1 MSGSHNKMFKL
12 LTNKRLKKDDPCEP
26 ANIIPS
32 IFAEAARDEN
42 ANSENFHGIVN
53 ETSKP
58 DVHIEEK
65 KLLRALEESQASLSK
80 KSQILLETL
89 EAELLPSTQFMDE
102 LSQTVDD
109 ARELREKLINKLSAY
124 PEVSFDVHMSFG
136 AMREVVERLHNN
148 AEKHKIF
155 AYARSVLGDFLRIHS
170 EVPRYESILTV
181 EREKIAA
188 YTDEELQRLISE
200 DRVSAYETFLRAI
213 AAGASDETIEN
224 DLAPLFGDTLAL
236 AIATKKLFLLPD
248 GASAPLAEMEAP
260 ERTGNDAPRQ
270 AAKETPA
277 QAEEELPVSSE
288 TMAVL
293 SEEGVAAND
302 HNDDYAF
309 DLQQYGIVLP
319 DDADFGT
326 LEEYEAYKT
335 PKGIKAFLNDMGKK
349 QRPFTSAAREVAH
362 YLLSRRAVAKQEI
375 PGGENGG
382 EHDSDSSNVTA
393 ALRYFEKEGFVTR
406 YTVGLAAD
414 QSFYSITPAGLKVLT
429 SDKSKSFFF
438 FLPRTVAPV
447 HGVYSAADYYR
458 LLCMLRFSTGYYN
471 CQDNEEKFKE
481 LYDFME
487 LHVAEIDE
495 LSIFEVLDGEFVQA
509 IVVPC
514 MFSRQNRDM
523 FEALMV
529 TILMRCEPETR
540 VIIFVDGEKNAPAWS
555 NFFRDELAEIVPPEQ
570 VSAFDWQDAEK
581 VAADIY
587 NDLILLESDDESGD
601 TFASSPEPAA
611 GDAGETEAVLLLA
624 KQLPDSTAE
633 HLSPL
638 AIVPQAVPDTDLS
651 RPDTQ
656 TDTLPK
662 ITDAYLAAQKL
673 LARTGDNAPP
683 VTDVAALAL
692 NLAECEQWG
701 DLLAL
706 TKSFSFSGNAY
717 ASLHRRFAYAL
728 DLPWEKRRYTS
739 ASMRFL
745 DTDLDEL
752 FNVLPQDFLLFSS
765 CAILAR
771 ACFSPDM
778 QYDHSLFISA
788 KRIMSEMTQVTQDMS
803 AIRTVFKLFED
814 VCNEHPSGFSRHILQ
829 TLLNDKDRLEKLSTV
844 RRSAEDLLTIPN
856 FNIAVKGQDALSNN
870 LFGQYSH
877 SKVYPCLE
885 IISENIE
892 TRRDEVK
899 AFFQRFVAPDS
910 PVPKTPTYDSSMVDA
925 YILETWS
932 SIKNKNVNNDDLS
945 YKLRDIA
952 SRNLIR
958 RLDVIHDWLALT
970 ATNNADN
977 GSLGTHLSRL
987 KSALA
992 NAVQSLHESLDA
1004 DLGSLAGRMLLRRT
1018 LLTLQSRLTGV
1029 SGNEIAEFITLLQT
1043 PYIGLDKKGLP
1054 AISDELRELPGFEP
1068 WRLALRHI
1076 ASERIKPKTALIYI
1090 DDPEKT
1096 EWFSNLGVAEH
1107 LQTLY
1112 SPDAAEYKDYS
1123 QSIPHALR
1131 EAENAAKELRAC
1143 FGLDYMNGC
1152 VDEQTIESVLAMIAV
1167 SKERLVQC
1175 SDFARFHMFLG
1186 ALREWTA
1193 RDKARKSENLR
1204 TRLQDL
1210 HALNGTSE
1218 VYEQAVALAERTLNK
1233 GLFAVAE
1240 DYINRLES
1248 NDISFAEETSS
1259 VSDGADVFESF
1270 LSVYNKLYD
1279 ECVNNK
1285 NRDFAIWAY
1294 RSIESIRLGKTGI
1307 LPDRWAK
1314 QHERSAKSF
1323 IGNWLTSGGSQQQ
1336 DRIER
1341 LLKGISDKT
1350 FGSVTF
1356 QNGGRCELYEAKT
1369 NHAPKDQADYDHPI
1383 SHFGTMLPQS
1393 IRIAAVYGTSSAEQ
1407 IHTRIVNDMRID
1419 GEAIVLVDGA
1429 LSLKERHELAC
1440 RFKASM
1446 SGTILVLD
1454 RVLMLYLATRYDTE
1468 RMRTLLACSLPYAY
1482 YIPYSQDGAPVT
1494 DEMFVGRKTELS
1506 GIRSMTGTS
1515 FVYGGRQLGKTALL
1529 FRACSIEHDPLR
1541 RAFALYIPIEKLSVE
1556 QLPNKLSDELIKVGV
1571 LPKVGDYSS
1580 VEKICF
1586 TLRQQFE
1593 SKRIDKL
1600 LIGLDEADKF
1610 LNEDM
1615 EAGFPVLQQFVNLR
1629 QQTTNRFKCVF
1640 AGLHDV
1646 MRSAKEIPN
1655 SPLVKLGSPLCIKP
1669 LSQMDAQR
1677 LVRYPL
1683 TFLGYKVGDE
1693 SLATI
1698 LSATNYYPGVIHM
1711 FCQELIKDISAKYG
1725 NYNKAGELPFILSD
1739 RVLGGII
1746 SSADLNGR
1754 VREKI
1759 RKTLESDER
1768 YKKLANLI
1776 AYMCYETS
1784 EERLCAFSP
1793 RKIYDTA
1800 KKEGIDGLSDCT
1812 FDMMSSLLDELCEMG
1827 ILFASTTNAGY
1838 RYRFRKN
1845 TFLGMIGDRDEV
1857 LKVLLEVE

>member
-1 MSGSHNKMFKL
+1 MSANHNKMFKL
-12 LTNKRLKKDDPCEP
+12 LTNKQLKKDNLCGP
-26 ANIIPS
+26 ANIDS
-32 IFAEAARDEN
+32 SVFAKPAKDEN
-42 ANSENFHGIVN
+42 ASSENLHGIVN
-53 ETSKP
+53 ETAKP
-58 DVHIEEK
+58 DVHMEEK
-65 KLLRALEESQASLSK
+65 NLLRALEESQTLLSK
-80 KSQILLETL
+80 KSQFLLKTL
-89 EAELLPSTQFMDE
+89 EAELLPNTQFMDE
-102 LSQTVDD
+102 LSQAVNA

-136 AMREVVERLHNN
+136 AIREEVEKLHSNK
-148 AEKHKIF
+148 EKHKIF
-155 AYARSVLGDFLRIHS
+155 AHARSVLGDFLCVHS

-188 YTDEELQRLISE
+188 CTDEELLRLINE

-213 AAGASDETIEN
+213 AEEASNETIEN

-248 GASAPLAEMEAP
+248 GANAPLAKKDTLGLTGKEAP
-260 ERTGNDAPRQ
+260 EW
-270 AAKETPA
+270 AAKETSA
-277 QAEEELPVSSE
+277 QAAGEPPNSSE
-288 TMAVL
+288 SLAV
-293 SEEGVAAND
+293 SFEEGVAANAD
-302 HNDDYAF
+302 NDDYAF
-309 DLQQYGIVLP
+309 DLQKYGIVLP
-319 DDADFGT
+319 DDSDYGT
-326 LEEYEAYKT
+326 LEKHETSKT

-349 QRPFTSAAREVAH
+349 QRPFVSAARAVAH
-362 YLLSRRAVAKQEI
+362 CLLSHRAVAKQEI
-375 PGGENGG
+375 PGGENSG
-382 EHDSDSSNVTA
+382 EHNNDSSNVTA
-393 ALRYFEKEGFVTR
+393 ALKYFEKEGFVTR

-429 SDKSKSFFF
+429 SDKAKSFFF
-438 FLPRTVAPV
+438 FLPRTVASV
-447 HGVYSAADYYR
+447 HGVNSAEDYLR

-471 CQDNEEKFKE
+471 CQDNEENE
-481 LYDFME
+481 EEPCDFME

-509 IVVPC
+509 LVIPC
-514 MFSRQNRDM
+514 LFSRQSRDM
-523 FEALMV
+523 FEVLM
-529 TILMRCEPETR
+529 TMILMRCEPETR
-540 VIIFVDGEKNAPAWS
+540 VIIFVDGEENVPAWS

-570 VSAFDWQDAEK
+570 VSAFDWQAAEK
-581 VAADIY
+581 VAADVY
-587 NDLILLESDDESGD
+587 NNLILLGSDEESGD
-601 TFASSPEPAA
+601 TFASSPEPAT
-611 GDAGETEAVLLLA
+611 GSVRETETVLLA
-624 KQLPDSTAE
+624 TQLPNSTAE
-633 HLSPL
+633 HLSQFEVVL
-638 AIVPQAVPDTDLS
+638 QAVPDTYL
-651 RPDTQ
+651 DTQ

-662 ITDAYLAAQKL
+662 ITDVCLAAQKL
-673 LARTGDNAPP
+673 LARTGDNVPP

-717 ASLHRRFAYAL
+717 ASLHRRFEYAL
-728 DLPWEKRRYTS
+728 DLPWERRRYTS
-739 ASMRFL
+739 ASLRFL

-752 FNVLPQDFLLFSS
+752 FNVLPQDFLWFSS

-778 QYDHSLFISA
+778 QYDYSLFISA

-803 AIRTVFKLFED
+803 AMRTVFKLFED

-844 RRSAEDLLTIPN
+844 RRSADDLLTIPN

-877 SKVYPCLE
+877 SKLYPCLE
-885 IISENIE
+885 IISKNKK
-892 TRRDEVK
+892 TRRGEVK
-899 AFFQRFVAPDS
+899 AFFQRFVVPDS
-910 PVPKTPTYDSSMVDA
+910 SEPKTPTYDSSMVDA

-932 SIKNKNVNNDDLS
+932 GIKNKNVNNDDLS

-958 RLDVIHDWLALT
+958 RLDVIQDWLALT
-970 ATNNADN
+970 ATDNADN

-1029 SGNEIAEFITLLQT
+1029 FDDEKTEFIPLLQT
-1043 PYIGLDKKGLP
+1043 PYIGLDKEGLP
-1054 AISDELRELPGFEP
+1054 AISNELRELPGFEP

-1076 ASERIKPKTALIYI
+1076 ASERIEPKTALIYI
-1090 DDPEKT
+1090 DAPEKT
-1096 EWFSNLGVAEH
+1096 AWFSNLGAAEH
-1107 LQTLY
+1107 LQRHCIAN
-1112 SPDAAEYKDYS
+1112 AAEHKDYT
-1123 QSIPHALR
+1123 QSFPHALR
-1131 EAENAAKELRAC
+1131 EAEDAAGELHAY
-1143 FGLDYMNGC
+1143 FDLEYMNGC
-1152 VDEQTIESVLAMIAV
+1152 VDEQTIESVHAMIAAY
-1167 SKERLVQC
+1167 KERLVQC
-1175 SDFARFHMFLG
+1175 GDFARFHMFLG
-1186 ALREWTA
+1186 ALRELA
-1193 RDKARKSENLR
+1193 ERDKACKSENLK
-1204 TRLQDL
+1204 TRLHNL
-1210 HALNGTSE
+1210 HALSGTSE
-1218 VYEQAVALAERTLNK
+1218 AHEQAVALAESTLNN

-1248 NDISFAEETSS
+1248 NNISFAEETSS

-1270 LSVYNKLYD
+1270 LSVYNMLYD

-1285 NRDFAIWAY
+1285 NRDFTIWAY
-1294 RSIESIRLGKTGI
+1294 RSIESIRLGNTGI

-1350 FGSVTF
+1350 FDSVTF

-1393 IRIAAVYGTSSAEQ
+1393 IRVAAVYGTSSAEQ
-1407 IHTRIVNDMRID
+1407 IYTRIVNDMRID
-1419 GEAIVLVDGA
+1419 SEAIVLVDGA

-1446 SGTILVLD
+1446 SGTVLVLD

-1529 FRACSIEHDPLR
+1529 FRACSIEHDPRR

-1571 LPKVGDYSS
+1571 LPNAGDYSS

-1683 TFLGYKVGDE
+1683 AFLGYKVGDA

-1711 FCQELIKDISAKYG
+1711 FCQELIKDISAKYS
-1725 NYNKAGELPFILSD
+1725 NYNKAGKLPFILSD

-1784 EERLCAFSP
+1784 EEKLCTFSS